1 MPKIV
6 DHESRRREIAL
17 KATEV
22 FLEFGYKN
30 IGMRQL
36 CEQLG
41 MSKSAVYHYYK
52 SKDELF
58 KAATE
63 AMVNFD
69 AEILAGRPSA
79 TSASPEQQAENFVLI
94 FQQMAPR
101 FFQEMKLVSD
111 YIDVIGQENV
121 ATDPC
126 MLLANQ
132 KYMTMLENY
141 VSAQHKES
149 LYTLMLGLLNHQ
161 LMLGKALEVAYVIE
175 QVERILG

>member
-6 DHESRRREIAL
+6 DHDKRREDIAL

-22 FLEFGYKN
+22 FLKFGYKN

-58 KAATE
+58 IAATE
-63 AMVNFD
+63 AIVNFD
-69 AEILAGRPSA
+69 ANVLAERPDSRE
-79 TSASPEQQAENFVLI
+79 ASDEQRIENFILI
-94 FQQMAPR
+94 FNQMAPR
-101 FFQEMKLVSD
+101 FFQEMKLISD
-111 YIDVIGQENV
+111 YIDVIGEENI

-126 MLLANQ
+126 MSLANQ
-132 KYMTMLENY
+132 KYMSMLEDY
-141 VSAQHKES
+141 VSDEHQTP

-161 LMLGKALEVAYVIE
+161 IMIGKPLSDTYVIE
-175 QVERILG
+175 QLKKVID

>member
-6 DHESRRREIAL
+6 DHEQRRKDIAL
-17 KATEV
+17 KATEI

-63 AMVNFD
+63 SIVNFD
-69 AEILAGRPSA
+69 ANVLAERPESSEA
-79 TSASPEQQAENFVLI
+79 NDEQKIENFILI
-94 FQQMAPR
+94 INQIAPR
-101 FFQEMKLVSD
+101 FFQEMKLISD
-111 YIDVIGQENV
+111 YIDAIGEENI
-121 ATDPC
+121 ATDQC
-126 MLLANQ
+126 MALANQ
-132 KYMTMLENY
+132 KYMSMLGSY
-141 VSAQHKES
+141 VSNEHQAP

-161 LMLGKALEVAYVIE
+161 IMLGKPLDENYVIE
-175 QVERILG
+175 QLKNVIG

>member
-6 DHESRRREIAL
+6 DHDKRRKDIAL
-17 KATEV
+17 KATEI
-22 FLEFGYKN
+22 FLKFGYKN

-58 KAATE
+58 RAATE
-63 AMVNFD
+63 AIVNFD
-69 AEILAGRPSA
+69 ANVLAGRPQS
-79 TSASPEQQAENFVLI
+79 SGASDEQRIENFILI
-94 FQQMAPR
+94 FNQIAPR
-101 FFQEMKLVSD
+101 FFQEMKLLSD
-111 YIDVIGQENV
+111 YIDAIGEENT

-126 MLLANQ
+126 MSLANQ
-132 KYMTMLENY
+132 KYMSMLGNY
-141 VSAQHKES
+141 VSDTHQVP

-161 LMLGKALEVAYVIE
+161 VMIGKPLDENYVIE
-175 QVERILG
+175 QLKKVLS